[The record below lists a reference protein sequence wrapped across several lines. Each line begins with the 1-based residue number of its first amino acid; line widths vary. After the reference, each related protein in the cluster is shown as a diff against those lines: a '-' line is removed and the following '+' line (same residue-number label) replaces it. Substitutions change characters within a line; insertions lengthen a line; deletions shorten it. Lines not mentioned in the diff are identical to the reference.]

1 MRSDTVVIK
10 TKIMVPRRRSEVL
23 TRPRLLSIL
32 DDILDVKLLILAAP
46 AGYGKTSLLVD
57 FAYNTR
63 LPICWLGVDNLDCDP
78 QRFIAHFI
86 AALSMRFPAFG
97 KIASAALADLSQD
110 NLNYDPVI
118 AAIVNDAYENIT
130 EHFVFILD
138 DYHLIRDCKSIE
150 PFINRVVQEMAENC
164 HFIISSRV
172 LLTLPD
178 LSLLVARN
186 QVAGLSF
193 EELAFLPEEVKKL
206 IATNFNQTI
215 TDERAEEMV
224 SQTEGWITGL
234 LLTTQLSTRGSEDRV
249 RLAKVSGIG
258 VYEYLAQQVFDRQS
272 EEVQQFL
279 LRTSLLEEFNA
290 PMCSKVIGHA
300 LSLGHYPWQNMV
312 QQILRDN
319 LFVLSVGDETQF
331 IRYHHLFR
339 DFLQNRMR
347 LLYPEDAVKI
357 EKALARNCVE
367 KHLWEQAY
375 AIYSRL
381 GDDDSILKL
390 IYEAAPFLIN
400 SGKLITLSNWFDQV
414 PGEKLQTAPEL
425 ISIQATILLVR
436 GDVAASIKLLDR
448 AIEGLKKSH
457 KESDL
462 GRSLNRRSIANNHLG
477 NYVESLQDADEAI
490 ALTENKPGLE
500 SIRAEAFRMRGLSLF
515 QQGDLLGS
523 LDALN
528 NSRYLFES
536 FGNKEDIAGV
546 LMELGIAQRRLGNF
560 DSAEKAYQDA
570 LERWQTSG
578 NSMWQANVLNNLGF
592 LQNLRGQYE
601 QAAMSFERSLQH
613 ARLAAYP
620 RMEGFALL
628 SLADLY
634 RDLRAIKEAQ
644 QTYQMAQDIVTRTQ
658 EKNLNIYLALSNVAV
673 LRIEQQYTEA
683 LEAVKQ
689 TEALAKKGGFT
700 YEINLCRLEQVT
712 LALKMGKTDGVEE
725 EINYLSSTFE
735 RQRNLTEA
743 FQANLLKVVYLFQ
756 KKKWVQGQG
765 QFQELFDSKL
775 HDTAKNIM
783 VQVGLEFKEVFEQT
797 AAHLLDFEPLV
808 DMLDMVKEFEARS
821 PEIRRALKRQ
831 SNVIQFTNYQL
842 SIKAFGRMQVK
853 LSDHIITSADWKSQ
867 TSRDLFFYLLAHPV
881 GVTKEEI
888 GIAFWPDSTTDE
900 LRLRFKN
907 CVYRLRR
914 AVGNDVVKYN
924 DDETYQFNRAVDYE
938 YDVEKFMREISL
950 AKNAEGLDA
959 QIKHLKAAVSVYL
972 GPFMPKGE
980 QSWIIA
986 QREQYQQLFIE
997 NGLILANLLMQQGH
1011 HSTAIQYSKR
1021 ILDQDPCNEAAYR
1034 LLMVIYAS
1042 MEDRASVKRQY
1053 ELCRQ
1058 TLMNELGV
1066 EPTDTTRNLFDTL
1079 MR

>member
-1 MRSDTVVIK
+1 MRPDTVVIK

-23 TRPRLLSIL
+23 SRQRLLSIL
-32 DDILDVKLLILAAP
+32 EDILDVKLLILAAP

-57 FAYNTR
+57 FAYHTQ
-63 LPICWLGVDNLDCDP
+63 LPVCWLGLDNLDCDP

-97 KIASAALADLSQD
+97 KLATSALADLSQD

-130 EHFVFILD
+130 EHFVFVID
-138 DYHLIRDCKSIE
+138 DYHLVRDCKSIE
-150 PFINRVVQEMAENC
+150 PFINRIVQEMAENC
-164 HFIISSRV
+164 HFIIASRV

-193 EELAFLPEEVKKL
+193 EELAFLPEEVKQL
-206 IATNFNQTI
+206 ISVNFHQTI
-215 TDERAEEMV
+215 TDERAEELV

-234 LLTTQLSTRGSEDRV
+234 LLSTQISTRGSEDRI

-272 EEVQQFL
+272 EEMQMFL

-290 PMCSKVIGHA
+290 QLCNKVIGHA
-300 LSLGHYPWQNMV
+300 LNLNRYPWQERV
-312 QQILRDN
+312 EQIFRDN
-319 LFVLSVGDETQF
+319 LFVLSVGEETQF
-331 IRYHHLFR
+331 MRYHHLFR

-347 LLYPEDAVKI
+347 LQFPEEAGKI
-357 EKALARNCVE
+357 ERALAKNCVE
-367 KHLWEQAY
+367 KHQWEQAY
-375 AIYSRL
+375 SILSRL
-381 GDDDSILKL
+381 GDDDAILKL

-400 SGKLITLSNWFDQV
+400 SGKLITLSNWLEQIS
-414 PGEKLQTAPEL
+414 PEKLQAVPEL

-448 AIEGLKKSH
+448 AIAGLSKSG

-462 GRSLNRRSIANNHLG
+462 GRSLNRRSIANTHLG
-477 NYVESLQDADEAI
+477 NYAESLQDADRAI
-490 ALTENKPGLE
+490 ALTENKAGLE
-500 SIRAEAFRMRGLSLF
+500 SISAEAYRMRGLSLF

-536 FGNKEDIAGV
+536 FGNKEEIAGV

-578 NSMWQANVLNNLGF
+578 NSMWQSNVLNNLGF

-601 QAAMSFERSLQH
+601 EAALSFERSLQH
-613 ARLAAYP
+613 ARLAAYA
-620 RMEGFALL
+620 RGEGFILN
-628 SLADLY
+628 SLGDLY
-634 RDLRAIKEAQ
+634 RDLRATKEAE
-644 QTYQMAQDIVTRTQ
+644 QTYAMATDVAKQFQEKSMVLYLSLSDVMMKRIEGKYPEAVTGLKEVTQMAQ
-658 EKNLNIYLALSNVAV
+658 KNASA
-673 LRIEQQYTEA
+673 
-683 LEAVKQ
+683 
-689 TEALAKKGGFT
+689 
-700 YEINLCRLEQVT
+700 YEINLCKMEEVI
-712 LALKMGKTDGVEE
+712 LKMKLGENADLDKELA
-725 EINYLSSTFE
+725 YLSSSFE

-743 FQANLLKVVYLFQ
+743 FQANLLMVVWLFTEER
-756 KKKWVQGQG
+756 WIEGQSR
-765 QFQELFDSKL
+765 FQELYDSKL
-775 HDTAKNIM
+775 HDSARNIL
-783 VQVGLEFKEVFEQT
+783 VQVGLEFKDIFEKAT
-797 AAHLLDFEPLV
+797 IHLLEFEPLMDILQIV
-808 DMLDMVKEFEARS
+808 NEFELKA
-821 PEIRRALKRQ
+821 PEIRRTIKRQ

-842 SIKAFGRMQVK
+842 SVKAFGKMQVK
-853 LSDHIITSADWKSQ
+853 VSDHIVTSSDWKSQ
-867 TSRDLFFYLLAHPV
+867 TSRDLFFYLLAHPE
-881 GVTKEEI
+881 GVSKEEI
-888 GIAFWPDSTTDE
+888 GAAFWPDSTPEE

-914 AVGNDVVKYN
+914 AVGNEVVKYDN
-924 DDETYQFNRAVDYE
+924 DDTYQFNHSIDYE
-938 YDVEKFMREISL
+938 YDVEKFVREINLSRRSESL
-950 AKNAEGLDA
+950 DT
-959 QIKHLKAAVSVYL
+959 QIKHLKTAIGVYQ
-972 GPFMPKGE
+972 GPFLPKGD
-980 QSWIIA
+980 QSWIII
-986 QREQYQQLFIE
+986 QREQYQQMFIE
-997 NGLILANLLMQQGH
+997 NGLVLANLLMQQGH
-1011 HSTAIQYSKR
+1011 HNSAIQYSKR
-1021 ILDQDPCNEAAYR
+1021 VLDQDPCNEAAYR

-1042 MEDRASVKRQY
+1042 MEDRASLRRQY

-1066 EPTDTTRNLFDTL
+1066 DPTETTRNLYETL

>member
-1 MRSDTVVIK
+1 MRPDTVVIK

-234 LLTTQLSTRGSEDRV
+234 LLTTQLSTRGTEDRL

-272 EEVQQFL
+272 EDVQQFL

-300 LSLGHYPWQNMV
+300 LNLGHYPWQNMV

-357 EKALARNCVE
+357 EKALARTCIE

-462 GRSLNRRSIANNHLG
+462 GRSFNRRSIANNHLG
-477 NYVESLQDADEAI
+477 NYIESLQDADEAI

-536 FGNKEDIAGV
+536 YGNKEDIAGV

-620 RMEGFALL
+620 RVEGFTLI
-628 SLADLY
+628 SLGDLY
-634 RDLRAIKEAQ
+634 RDLRALKEAQ
-644 QTYQMAQDIVTRTQ
+644 QTYQMAHDLTNKYE
-658 EKNLNIYLALSNVAV
+658 EKGMLLYLALSDAIT
-673 LRIEQQYTEA
+673 LRLEGKFEEA
-683 LEAVKQ
+683 LK
-689 TEALAKKGGFT
+689 ALSSASSIAKKGNFT
-700 YEINLCRLEQVT
+700 YEINLIKLEELT
-712 LALKMGKTDGVEE
+712 ISLKTGKVSGVEE
-725 EINYLSSTFE
+725 ELTYLATSFE

-743 FQANLLKVVYLFQ
+743 FQANLLSVVCLFLQ
-756 KKKWVQGQG
+756 KKWIQGQ
-765 QFQELFDSKL
+765 QLFQELYDSKL
-775 HDTAKNIM
+775 HDPVKNILA
-783 VQVGLEFKEVFEQT
+783 QIGLEFKDVFEK
-797 AAHLLDFEPLV
+797 ARGHVLEFDPLV
-808 DMLDMVKEFEARS
+808 DILEIVSEFEVKA
-821 PEIRRALKRQ
+821 PEIRRIIKRQ

-888 GIAFWPDSTTDE
+888 GLAFWPDSTPDE

-950 AKNAEGLDA
+950 AKNAEGLEA
-959 QIKHLKAAVSVYL
+959 QIKHLKAAVSVYQ
-972 GPFMPKGE
+972 GPFMPKGD

-986 QREQYQQLFIE
+986 PREQYQQLYIE

-1011 HSTAIQYSKR
+1011 HSSAIQYSKK

-1053 ELCRQ
+1053 DLCRQ

>member
-1 MRSDTVVIK
+1 
-10 TKIMVPRRRSEVL
+10 MVPRRRSEVL
-23 TRPRLLSIL
+23 SRPRLLSIL

-57 FAYNTR
+57 FAYNTQ
-63 LPICWLGVDNLDCDP
+63 LPVCWLGVDNLDCDP

-86 AALSMRFPAFG
+86 AALSLRFPSFG
-97 KIASAALADLSQD
+97 KLASSALADLSQD
-110 NLNYDPVI
+110 NLNFDPVI

-138 DYHLIRDCKSIE
+138 DYHLIRDCKSLE
-150 PFINRVVQEMAENC
+150 PFINRIVQEMAENC

-193 EELAFLPEEVKKL
+193 EELAFLPEEVKQL
-206 IATNFNQTI
+206 IAVNFHQTI

-234 LLTTQLSTRGSEDRV
+234 LLTTQISTRGSEDRL

-272 EEVQQFL
+272 EEMQLFL

-290 PMCSKVIGHA
+290 QMCSKVVGHA
-300 LSLGHYPWQNMV
+300 LGLTRYPWQDMM
-312 QQILRDN
+312 QQIFRDN
-319 LFVLSVGDETQF
+319 LFVLSVGEETQYL
-331 IRYHHLFR
+331 RYHHLFR

-347 LLYPEDAVKI
+347 LQFPEDAAKI
-357 EKALARNCVE
+357 EKALAKNCIE
-367 KHLWEQAY
+367 KHQWEQAY
-375 AIYSRL
+375 AILSRL

-390 IYEAAPFLIN
+390 IYDASPFLIN

-414 PGEKLQTAPEL
+414 APDKLQTAPEL

-448 AIEGLKKSH
+448 AIDGLKKSS
-457 KESDL
+457 KEMDL

-477 NYVESLQDADEAI
+477 NYTESLQDADQAI

-515 QQGDLLGS
+515 SQGDLLGS

-536 FGNKEDIAGV
+536 YGNKEDIAGV

-601 QAAMSFERSLQH
+601 QAALSFERSLQH

-620 RMEGFALL
+620 RVEGFTLI
-628 SLADLY
+628 SLGDLY

-644 QTYQMAQDIVTRTQ
+644 QTYQLAHDLTNQYQ
-658 EKNLNIYLALSNVAV
+658 EKSMVLYLALSDVTT
-673 LRIEQQYTEA
+673 LRIEGKYE
-683 LEAVKQ
+683 
-689 TEALAKKGGFT
+689 EALAALKTAESAAKKSSLN
-700 YEINLCRLEQVT
+700 YEINLCKLEEVT
-712 LALKMGKTDGVEE
+712 IALKTGNLADVEE
-725 EINYLSSTFE
+725 DLNYLATSFE
-735 RQRNLTEA
+735 HQRNLTEA
-743 FQANLLKVVYLFQ
+743 FQANLLKVVYLFMT
-756 KKKWVQGQG
+756 KKWIQGQN
-765 QFQELFDSKL
+765 QFQELYESKL
-775 HDTAKNIM
+775 HDSARNIIT
-783 VQVGLEFKEVFEQT
+783 QVGLEFREVFEQT
-797 AAHLLDFEPLV
+797 AHHLIEFEPVL
-808 DMLDMVKEFEARS
+808 DMLNILNEFEAKA
-821 PEIRRALKRQ
+821 PEIRRSIKRQ

-853 LSDHIITSADWKSQ
+853 ISDHIITTSDWKSQ
-867 TSRDLFFYLLAHPV
+867 TSRDLFFYLLAHPG

-888 GIAFWPDSTTDE
+888 GAAFWPDSTPEE

-907 CVYRLRR
+907 TVYRLRR

-924 DDETYQFNRAVDYE
+924 DDDTYQFNTSVDYE
-938 YDVEKFMREISL
+938 YDVEKFVREINQS
-950 AKNAEGLDA
+950 KSAEGLEA
-959 QIKHLKAAVSVYL
+959 QIKHLKAAIGAYQGAFL
-972 GPFMPKGE
+972 PKGD
-980 QSWIIA
+980 QSWIIS
-986 QREQYQQLFIE
+986 QREQYQQMFID
-997 NGLILANLLMQQGH
+997 NGLVLANLLMQQGH
-1011 HSTAIQYSKR
+1011 HNSAIQYSKR
-1021 ILDQDPCNEAAYR
+1021 VLDQDPCNEAAYR

-1042 MEDRASVKRQY
+1042 MEDRASLKRQY

-1066 EPTDTTRNLFDTL
+1066 DPTETTRNLYETL